1 MLTKKNL
8 LSYCKL
14 LSDILNGEEKKLLD
28 KFISQYKNDKS
39 FREEINLYVFENENK
54 LEVIPNQLL
63 HFIRNLSHY
72 IKDEKDMV
80 L

>member
-14 LSDILNGEEKKLLD
+14 LSDILDSEEKRLLN
-28 KFISQYKNDKS
+28 KFISQYKKDKS